1 MSQRSSVPTTKAP
14 AEQVMRDI
22 RRATRKHH
30 SAEDKIRIVLEG
42 LRGEDSIAA
51 LCRREGIAESL
62 YYAWSKEFLEAGK
75 RRLVGDTARAATSDE
90 DKISDARPGSSRRS
104 SPSRRSSFAG
114 WDTCAGRPTIP
125 RPRAR
130 SSAEFKAV
138 NPRHETSRAG
148 RSSGGARSWRKASPA
163 IDTADRQELSEPLRR
178 RRRI

>member
-1 MSQRSSVPTTKAP
+1 MSQKSVVPTTKAP

-75 RRLVGDTARAATSDE
+75 RRLAGDTARAATTDE
-90 DKISDARPGSSRRS
+90 VK
-104 SPSRRSSFAG
+104 
-114 WDTCAGRPTIP
+114 
-125 RPRAR
+125 
-130 SSAEFKAV
+130 EL
-138 NPRHETSRAG
+138 
-148 RSSGGARSWRKASPA
+148 
-163 IDTADRQELSEPLRR
+163 RQETRVLKEVVAEQALELRLLKKSMIAAGDDR
-178 RRRI
+178 G